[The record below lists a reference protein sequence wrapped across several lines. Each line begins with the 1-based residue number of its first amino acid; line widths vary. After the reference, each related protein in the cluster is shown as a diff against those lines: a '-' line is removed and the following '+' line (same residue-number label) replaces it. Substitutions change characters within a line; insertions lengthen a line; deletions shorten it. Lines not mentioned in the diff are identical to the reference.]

1 MDMTAFSK
9 KIRTHW
15 IGKDIP
21 WCFGIADDQGAVEAG
36 VTRFLIDEPP
46 QMRRVGN
53 PCAHLPIK
61 VRVQRGLSTKYWHE
75 WWHSGLWPTSVRRCG
90 GPLGVFRA
98 PDPLAGPREFGWM
111 PPWRDCPALWRLGL
125 GRNDVSTAMMCTHVM
140 NRSGVGM
147 GRSYRTMGLGG
158 VVPGALL

>member
-1 MDMTAFSK
+1 MAELFR
-9 KIRTHW
+9 IC
-15 IGKDIP
+15 IYG
-21 WCFGIADDQGAVEAG
+21 E
-36 VTRFLIDEPP
+36 P
-46 QMRRVGN
+46 QMRLRGTS
-53 PCAHLPIK
+53 CAGLQIK
-61 VRVQRGLSTKYWHE
+61 VRVQRGPSTKNWRE
-75 WWHSGLWPTSVRRCG
+75 WRHLGRWPTSVRRCG